1 MTINKLNVHPRKL
14 IKSKG
19 RKMKSKIDFN
29 HSKNI
34 LELQSYAHLTL
45 TCVKCMCII
54 LVLFLVIDISFL
66 AIVG

>member
-19 RKMKSKIDFN
+19 RKMESKIDFN

-34 LELQSYAHLTL
+34 LELQSYAA
-45 TCVKCMCII
+45 I
-54 LVLFLVIDISFL
+54 LLFDGRL
-66 AIVG
+66 